1 MCRLFLVYLYRNYNI
16 SMSKEDKLYN
26 EIKEYCNLNGIDD
39 IEAFSYKCLLDGFNI
54 VRYGMSPSDNIKKQ
68 NNVSNDVEVVK
79 KKRKI
84 IVKND

>member
-26 EIKEYCNLNGIDD
+26 EIKEYCSLNGIDD
-39 IEAFSYKCLLDGFNI
+39 VEAFSYKCLLDGFNI

-68 NNVSNDVEVVK
+68 NNVSNDVKVVK

>member
-1 MCRLFLVYLYRNYNI
+1 
-16 SMSKEDKLYN
+16 MSKEDKLYN

-39 IEAFSYKCLLDGFNI
+39 VEAFSYKCLLDGFNI

>member
-1 MCRLFLVYLYRNYNI
+1 
-16 SMSKEDKLYN
+16 MSKEDKLYN